1 MFADKNDDKLLV
13 KSGSVKIKMNNQK
26 QNDQI
31 LHYSNSMKV
40 SGLNSLNDKKN
51 SIAGSSWLK
60 ELQELDIINQ
70 KNNKQFKYNCLEDKN
85 YFQSKIQQKQQ
96 SKEQLAQKKKGNTN
110 WIGESEIQKSAP
122 SLQWQFNP
130 VPKPTLQQL
139 EKKVSAYEQQ
149 SQTKYQQNQVCQKTL
164 LKNNTQLLSQIQ
176 NMMGSSKFDD
186 KDTSLNAI
194 INNQPT
200 NKQQSQTVIAT
211 IITLDQP
218 TKVILVNSSKICS
231 ITKAQQFI
239 YKCGEIETF
248 FDQFI
253 WQVEETLGV
262 SHDSTSEEI
271 EKAYKRMVS
280 VLNLKENPELKVYCD
295 DLRLAYDTL
304 INEDSRGEY
313 DEYISQH
320 IKLSR
325 LWKEMEKEEVDD
337 EETERRK
344 KERGKRRFEE
354 DFDYANEEFFASWK
368 SRFQGSGQQQQ
379 TQYTSA
385 GGDKGADY
393 SRFDGIDIQQEV
405 KITFQEAMQGVEKP
419 IQFSREIRCP
429 SCKGTREDSGSKS
442 SQCYSCKGEGVK
454 KDPLFHQQQEC
465 NTCHGHGH
473 LIKNPCKKCHGIGL
487 LKETITKNVQ
497 IPKFT
502 ENNKVLE
509 FDQEGNDTIFNEKGR
524 SGHLRIKVIVQEDPN
539 MRRDGNDIISS
550 HSVTLTEALLGT
562 QIKVSTVSGEQ
573 VIDIG
578 PQNFAENQQ
587 IILQGKGIYD
597 VEKGQGNHIAE
608 LKLNIPRNLTPET
621 KQLILEFGKD
631 ETKVNHYDPSA
642 ISYEE
647 LKAVWSQ
654 QKHDDD
660 SQSRS
665 TNRQKNV
672 NNSQQSGGN
681 DNSNNTDPP
690 KKSSFF
696 SRFVF

>member
-1 MFADKNDDKLLV
+1 
-13 KSGSVKIKMNNQK
+13 MN
-26 QNDQI
+26 I
-31 LHYSNSMKV
+31 
-40 SGLNSLNDKKN
+40 
-51 SIAGSSWLK
+51 
-60 ELQELDIINQ
+60 
-70 KNNKQFKYNCLEDKN
+70 
-85 YFQSKIQQKQQ
+85 
-96 SKEQLAQKKKGNTN
+96 
-110 WIGESEIQKSAP
+110 
-122 SLQWQFNP
+122 
-130 VPKPTLQQL
+130 
-139 EKKVSAYEQQ
+139 
-149 SQTKYQQNQVCQKTL
+149 
-164 LKNNTQLLSQIQ
+164 
-176 NMMGSSKFDD
+176 
-186 KDTSLNAI
+186 
-194 INNQPT
+194 
-200 NKQQSQTVIAT
+200 
-211 IITLDQP
+211 
-218 TKVILVNSSKICS
+218 
-231 ITKAQQFI
+231 
-239 YKCGEIETF
+239 
-248 FDQFI
+248 
-253 WQVEETLGV
+253 ETLGV
-262 SHDSTSEEI
+262 SKDCSQFEI
-271 EKAYKRMVS
+271 DNAYAKFIKAFNVDT
-280 VLNLKENPELKVYCD
+280 NPELRSIVD
-295 DLRLAYDTL
+295 DVNLAYETLRNKDTRK
-304 INEDSRGEY
+304 DY
-313 DEYISQH
+313 DEYIAQLH
-320 IKLSR
+320 NLQADFNDGHWNNDQANKQ
-325 LWKEMEKEEVDD
+325 DP
-337 EETERRK
+337 RK
-344 KERGKRRFEE
+344 SERGKRRFEE

-385 GGDKGADY
+385 GGDKGAEY

-429 SCKGTREDSGSKS
+429 WCKGTREDSGSKS
-442 SQCYSCKGEGVK
+442 SICYSCKGEGVK